1 MKSCSA
7 PDCDFVTPVNCPTW
21 ELYYQLLSLHTSTVH
36 PPPAAAPG
44 APAPRLERLLRP
56 VFTLN
61 MTEASWDF
69 RLLEWRSY
77 IEQTYTSPD
86 NKLLQLRAACDDGL
100 YQRVYDIGDYVGL
113 DTENKFLARMK
124 ALAVIK
130 IHKSVHLVNLM
141 K

>member
-61 MTEASWDF
+61 MTEAYWDF

-77 IEQTYTSPD
+77 IEQTHTSPD

-100 YQRVYDIGDYVGL
+100 S
-113 DTENKFLARMK
+113 TSARMK